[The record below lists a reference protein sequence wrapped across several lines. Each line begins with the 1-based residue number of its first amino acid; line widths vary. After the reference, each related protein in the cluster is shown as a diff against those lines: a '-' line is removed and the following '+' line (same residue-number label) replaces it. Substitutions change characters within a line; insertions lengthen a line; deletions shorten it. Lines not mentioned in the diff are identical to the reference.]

1 MTEYEGL
8 SRTEYNRRE
17 AYYDEQERIGPC
29 PYCEA
34 TDWDDEEYLYGDDA
48 DSNRGEWRQ
57 NYTCRK
63 CGHEL

>member
-17 AYYDEQERIGPC
+17 AHYDEQERIGPC
-29 PYCEA
+29 PECGE

-48 DSNRGEWRQ
+48 DGNRGEWRH
-57 NYTCRK
+57 NYICRR